1 MAGSDYHFNEKKIV
15 SIPRILAFEKAL
27 YQAGGMS
34 PEDADC
40 VARCLVEADA
50 RGVYSHGIQRNSLY
64 FNRFEQH
71 GTDPAGRPGIA
82 RQFGATA
89 LVDGGN
95 AMGMVVGEYGM
106 NLAIDLA
113 RKYGT
118 SAVSITGSNHF
129 GTCAHYLQMAADAG
143 MVAFVWTINCVNI
156 MAPWGGTQRQLGNN
170 PFGIGAPCGD
180 KPAVILDM
188 ATSVVARGKIVM
200 ARKTHAPIPETWAL
214 DVDGHPT
221 TDAEKAYWGT
231 VQPFGGYKGYGL
243 TLMNAIVS
251 AILNNSSFGPDIID
265 LYEEP
270 GKLQNSGHLFQ
281 VVDIRAIDDLDAFK
295 KRMDAAVDYIKNGPK
310 APGVSEIFVP
320 GEIEANNQKK
330 AQAEG
335 IVYPVEVLE
344 ENRVL
349 ARRYGLDEALMI

>member
-15 SIPRILAFEKAL
+15 PIPRVLSFEKAL

-71 GTDPAGRPGIA
+71 GTDPAGQPGIA

-200 ARKTHAPIPETWAL
+200 ARKTHSPIPETWAL

-295 KRMDAAVDYIKNGPK
+295 KRMDDAVDYIKNGPK

-344 ENRVL
+344 ENRAL
-349 ARRYGLDEALMI
+349 ARRYGLDEALTI